1 MTRLILQR
9 LFFSVARL
17 GVIFLLLLLLMEFAF
32 CGLGGADQH
41 LWQASSYQPFGGGAA
56 GLGSF
61 WLLFGE
67 RSMASLR
74 VLLIAIS
81 CVLLIGYGWGFLA
94 ARLRKYHMETILRF
108 AFSAFSTIPGFWFVI
123 LMAIYSYSIWQ
134 RPGFADEV
142 IVTTGPDLLGWW
154 YAFVVAI
161 PLIAAGSASLISS
174 VFNAISS
181 EMSKPYIQ
189 GLFVGGY
196 NSESIFHDHVVK
208 GAATSLLRALDRQ
221 LPLLFGLLVGVE
233 FAFRYRGMGSLLIES
248 VNAANY
254 GGILLSS
261 MWIIGLISLI
271 NWLRDCAIHLQP
283 GEAANG

>member
-17 GVIFLLLLLLMEFAF
+17 GAIFLLLLLLIEFAF
-32 CGLGGADQH
+32 CGLGGSDQH
-41 LWQASSYQPFGGGAA
+41 IWQAGSYRPFGEAAA
-56 GLGSF
+56 GLDGF

-67 RSMASLR
+67 RSVASLR
-74 VLLIAIS
+74 VLIITIS

-94 ARLRKYHMETILRF
+94 VRLRKYHMGTILRLP
-108 AFSAFSTIPGFWFVI
+108 FSAFSTVPGFWFVI

-142 IVTTGPDLLGWW
+142 VVTAGPDLLSWW
-154 YAFVVAI
+154 HAFIVSL
-161 PLIAAGSASLISS
+161 PLIAAGSASLMSF
-174 VFNAISS
+174 VFNAVSS
-181 EMSKPYIQ
+181 EMSKAYVH

-196 NSESIFHDHVVK
+196 SGESIFYDHVVK
-208 GAATSLLRALDRQ
+208 GAATPLIRSLDRS

-248 VNAANY
+248 VNSANY

-283 GEAANG
+283 GEATNG